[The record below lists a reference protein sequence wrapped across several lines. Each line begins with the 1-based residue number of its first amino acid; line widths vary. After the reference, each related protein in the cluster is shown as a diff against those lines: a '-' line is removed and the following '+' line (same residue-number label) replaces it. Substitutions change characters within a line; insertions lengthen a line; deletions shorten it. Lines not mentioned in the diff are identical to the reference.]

1 MVDIPLDS
9 EAAARRGRAWASA
22 WNARDLGAVL
32 AHFRDDVTFY
42 SPFAATVLGTPVLR
56 GKEELR
62 RYWEQA
68 LESIEHLRFSV
79 ERVLWDPAARELA
92 ILYLAELDQR
102 RTRACER
109 LRLDEHGQAIE
120 GEALYGAPVGTP

>member
-1 MVDIPLDS
+1 MVSSLVDA

-22 WNARDLGAVL
+22 WNARDLDAVL
-32 AHFRDDVTFY
+32 AHFRDDVTFH
-42 SPFAATVLGTPVLR
+42 SPFAATMLGTPVLR

-68 LESIEHLRFSV
+68 LERIEHLRFSV

-92 ILYLAELDQR
+92 ILYVAELDQR

-109 LRLDEHGQAIE
+109 LRLDEHGQAVE
-120 GEALYGAPVGTP
+120 GEALYGAPVDAP

>member
-1 MVDIPLDS
+1 MVGIPLDS

-22 WNARDLGAVL
+22 WNARDLDAVL
-32 AHFRDDVTFY
+32 AHFRDDVTFQ
-42 SPFAATVLGTPVLR
+42 SPFAATVLGTPVVR
-56 GKEELR
+56 GKEALR

-68 LESIEHLRFSV
+68 LGRIEHLRFSV

-92 ILYLAELDQR
+92 ILYVAELDQR

-109 LRLDEHGQAIE
+109 LRLDEHGQVIE
-120 GEALYGAPVGTP
+120 GEALYGSPAFAP